1 MDDEESF
8 MKIQYSILNLI
19 LVLICICFENLQ
31 AVTYVLDLMGDKMS
45 KWEQNPWSA
54 CDCVLEVMIF
64 LLLIR
69 SQFNKKFTYRI

>member
-1 MDDEESF
+1 MDDEQSF

-45 KWEQNPWSA
+45 KWEQNRWSA
-54 CDCVLEVMIF
+54 RDCVLKV
-64 LLLIR
+64 
-69 SQFNKKFTYRI
+69 